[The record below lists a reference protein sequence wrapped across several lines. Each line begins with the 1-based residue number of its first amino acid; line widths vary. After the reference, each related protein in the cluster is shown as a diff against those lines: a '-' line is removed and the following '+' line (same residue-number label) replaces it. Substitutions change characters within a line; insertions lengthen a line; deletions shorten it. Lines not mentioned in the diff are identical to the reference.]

1 MKKLILSLL
10 IAISTLANA
19 QKLDTLNLYYLNN
32 SPFAYEEKGQ
42 VVGIEADIIREYAAW
57 LKTKKN
63 ITVQLN
69 FKGFTSFDELYV
81 AVKKGGNK
89 VIGLSSVTINEE
101 REQEVDFSPAYL
113 KNTTLL
119 VTNGNVPT
127 LKTKN
132 NAEVTKTFEGLYAVS
147 VANSTY
153 VSYLNELKK
162 TYLPNLKII
171 NVNKVTDITEKIA
184 NDIKTFGY
192 VDVVNFW
199 YYIKNNPTKYLKIQK
214 VFNTNSENFGFIMPK
229 NGLNKNYVSEFFE
242 SGFGFTSTKAYHQIL
257 EKYLSYEVL
266 QSVEV
271 EN

>member
-10 IAISTLANA
+10 IAISILANA

-42 VVGIEADIIREYAAW
+42 VVGIEADIIREYATW

-63 ITVQLN
+63 ITVHLN
-69 FKGFTSFDELYV
+69 FKGFTSFDELYT

-101 REQEVDFSPAYL
+101 REKDVDFSPAYL

-119 VTNGNVPT
+119 VTNGAAPT
-127 LKTKN
+127 IKEKTP
-132 NAEVTKTFEGLYAVS
+132 AEVAKALSNLSAVS
-147 VANSTY
+147 IANSTY
-153 VSYLNELKK
+153 MTYLNELKK
-162 TYLPNLKII
+162 TYLPNLTI
-171 NVNKVTDITEKIA
+171 NTVGKVADITEKIA
-184 NDIKTFGY
+184 NNTNQFGY

-199 YYIKNNPTKYLKIQK
+199 YYIKNNNTKYLKIQK
-214 VFNTNSENFGFIMPK
+214 VFNNSSENFGFIMPK
-229 NGLNKNYVSEFFE
+229 SGLNKNNIAEFFE

-266 QSVEV
+266 QSVEL